1 MRTRFVSWG
10 APAVVLLLGHVCH
23 SPCRSGVL
31 HVVAPKG
38 PLGSLSAELS
48 WGKETSG
55 SVPSAGLV

>member
-1 MRTRFVSWG
+1 M
-10 APAVVLLLGHVCH
+10 VLLLGHVCH

-31 HVVAPKG
+31 HVVAPEG